1 MVAAITLRR
10 LALEVLMYEG
20 SVSKTIDQ
28 SVTHVVVYTAP
39 ESPVPYKTLLQRLV
53 PNFMLLVWFL
63 GTVNCPIH

>member
-1 MVAAITLRR
+1 
-10 LALEVLMYEG
+10 MYEG

-39 ESPVPYKTLLQRLV
+39 QSPVPYKTLLQRLV

-63 GTVNCPIH
+63 GTVNYPIHLNFFVQFVKS